1 MANMFK
7 FDPNMKFGVS
17 QDLNLAS
24 TMTAGI
30 AIKNGKT
37 WSVYN
42 SETQKLT
49 EWNGTVGQN
58 LLLILPSISLKEGD
72 LIRSDDEYYFVV
84 ETNEDGVK
92 ALSASTGKIKNVGST
107 KNLSGSACYSK
118 VIVLD

>member
-1 MANMFK
+1 MDMFK

-42 SETQKLT
+42 SRTQKLT
-49 EWNGTVGQN
+49 EWNGKVGQN

-72 LIRSDDEYYFVV
+72 LIRNDDEYYFVV
-84 ETNEDGVK
+84 ENNEDGVK
-92 ALSASTGKIKNVGST
+92 ALSASTGKIKNVGSA

-118 VIVLD
+118 VIVLN